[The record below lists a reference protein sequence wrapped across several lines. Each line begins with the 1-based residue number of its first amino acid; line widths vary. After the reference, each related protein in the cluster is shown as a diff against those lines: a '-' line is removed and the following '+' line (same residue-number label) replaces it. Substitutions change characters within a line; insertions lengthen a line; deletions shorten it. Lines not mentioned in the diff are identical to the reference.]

1 MALTDVFLNRRS
13 NPDSEATAQLIVE
26 LWSTLAQGFR
36 VDEQEVEGAAYR
48 KRTATVRSELASLP
62 DGQGPDPAM
71 QRRLMETLLGC
82 VRERISALHE
92 RIDELDGE
100 LRERDQTLRTQ
111 QLHGSWMQD
120 EIERSRGLLLRELRQ
135 RGVAMPAGE
144 PPLLSHLIGA
154 TLAGSKTPVPAAG

>member
-1 MALTDVFLNRRS
+1 MAITDVFLNRRS

-36 VDEQEVEGAAYR
+36 QDEQAVEGAAYR
-48 KRTATVRSELASLP
+48 KRTAALRAELAALP

-71 QRRLMETLLGC
+71 QRRMMETLLGC
-82 VRERISALHE
+82 VRERITALHE
-92 RIDELDGE
+92 RIDDLDGS
-100 LRERDQTLRTQ
+100 LRERDRALRTQ

-120 EIERSRGLLLRELRQ
+120 EIERSRGLLLRELRAQ
-135 RGVAMPAGE
+135 GSDVPAGN

-154 TLAGSKTPVPAAG
+154 TLAGRAAAIPAAG